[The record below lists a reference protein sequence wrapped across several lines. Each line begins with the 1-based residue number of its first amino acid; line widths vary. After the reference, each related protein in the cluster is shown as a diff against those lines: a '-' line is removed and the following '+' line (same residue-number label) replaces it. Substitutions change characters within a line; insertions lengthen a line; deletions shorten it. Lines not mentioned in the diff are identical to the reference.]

1 MAKICLCLTAKTLA
15 RDLEILEKY
24 RKYVDIAELRADCLD
39 PDERFHLRRFP
50 EMAGLPVILTVR
62 RSMDGGAYVGGEGS
76 RITLLS
82 KGLAF
87 ADADRRRNFAYVD
100 LEEDLY
106 IPSLVEAVRTF
117 GTRIIRSWHNLH
129 GVDEDLSAKLL
140 RLRRTGEEIVKAA
153 LTPRSLEDL
162 IRVYRA
168 AKETAGMDKILLCMG
183 EFGVNTRILAEFLG
197 SFLSYTTPT
206 GEGDLPLAAPGQ
218 LDPRELAE
226 LYRFREINSQTR
238 IFGVTGYPLK
248 FSGSPRFFNAVFG
261 IENTNA
267 VYVPFPAP
275 SLKPLLQLAKEL
287 GVSGLSV
294 TVPHKEEVLPFL
306 SYESDNVSAIGA
318 CNTLVYKSGGWHGYN
333 TDAQGFS
340 DSLLEF
346 TGKKNFRGTRI
357 TIVGAGG
364 AARAV
369 AFEVHR
375 LKGKALIINRTPVRA
390 RDLAR
395 RYGFA
400 WAALD
405 DKGIEM
411 MDKYA
416 DIIIQTTSA
425 GMEPDTGTD
434 PLAFYKFSGRELVMD
449 LIYKPAKTRCLL
461 RAEKAG
467 CKILNGY
474 DMLIRQA
481 RYQYGYFMEKEFPAS
496 LVSRVGF

>member
-1 MAKICLCLTAKTLA
+1 MAKICLCLTGKTLA

-24 RKYVDIAELRADCLD
+24 RKYTDIAELRADCLN
-39 PDERFHLRRFP
+39 PDERFQLRRFP
-50 EMAGLPVILTVR
+50 EMAGLPVILTIR
-62 RSMDGGAYVGGEGS
+62 RSMDGGAYAGGEGS

-106 IPSLVEAVRTF
+106 IPSLVEAARTF

-129 GVDEDLSAKLL
+129 GVDEDLSAKLQRL
-140 RLRRTGEEIVKAA
+140 RLTGEEIVKAA
-153 LTPRSLEDL
+153 VTPQSLEDV
-162 IRVYRA
+162 IRVYRTA
-168 AKETAGMDKILLCMG
+168 RETAGMDKILLCMG

-197 SFLSYTTPT
+197 SLLSYTSPQN
-206 GEGDLPLAAPGQ
+206 EPDLPQAAPGQ

-226 LYRFREINSQTR
+226 LYRFKEINSQTR

-248 FSGSPRFFNAVFG
+248 FSESPRFFNTLFG
-261 IENTNA
+261 VENANA
-267 VYVPFPAP
+267 VYVPFPAD
-275 SLKPLLQLAKEL
+275 SVKSLLQLAEEL
-287 GVSGLSV
+287 RVSGLSV
-294 TVPHKEEVLPFL
+294 TVPHKEEVLHYL
-306 SYESDNVSAIGA
+306 SYQSDKVTSIGA
-318 CNTLVYKSGGWHGYN
+318 CNTLVNKDGGWRGFN
-333 TDAQGFS
+333 TDALGFS

-346 TGKKNFRGTRI
+346 IGKKNLRGMKI

-375 LKGKALIINRTPVRA
+375 LKGKAFVINRSPVRA
-390 RDLAR
+390 RELAA

-400 WAALD
+400 WSALD
-405 DKGIEM
+405 SKGIELV
-411 MDKYA
+411 DKYA

-425 GMEPDTGTD
+425 GMEGDVDTD
-434 PLAFYKFSGRELVMD
+434 PLAFYQFSGRELVMD
-449 LIYKPAKTRCLL
+449 LIYKPEKTRCLL
-461 RAEKAG
+461 RAEEAG

-481 RYQYGYFMEKEFPAS
+481 QYQYGYFMEKGFPSS
-496 LVSRVGF
+496 LVSRLRF

>member
-1 MAKICLCLTAKTLA
+1 MAKICLCLTGKTLA

-24 RKYVDIAELRADCLD
+24 RKYADLAELRVDCLD
-39 PDERFHLRRFP
+39 PDERFQIRRFP

-62 RSMDGGAYVGGEGS
+62 RSMDGGAYAGGEGG

-87 ADADRRRNFAYVD
+87 AEADRRRNFAYVD

-106 IPSLVEAVRTF
+106 IPSLAEAARTF
-117 GTRIIRSWHNLH
+117 GTRIIRSWHNLR
-129 GVDEDLSAKLL
+129 GVDADLSAKIL

-153 LTPRSLEDL
+153 VSPRSLEDV

-168 AKETAGMDKILLCMG
+168 ARETAGMDKILLCMG
-183 EFGVNTRILAEFLG
+183 EFGVSTRILAGLLG
-197 SFLSYTTPT
+197 SFLSYTTPKE
-206 GEGDLPLAAPGQ
+206 EGDLPLAAPGQ

-226 LYRFREINSQTR
+226 LYRFREINFKTR

-248 FSGSPRFFNAVFG
+248 FSASPRFFNSVFG
-261 IENTNA
+261 IENANA
-267 VYVPFPAP
+267 VYVPFPAD
-275 SLKPLLQLAKEL
+275 SIKTLLQLAEEL

-294 TVPHKEEVLPFL
+294 TVPHKEKVLPCL
-306 SYESDNVSAIGA
+306 SYESDNVKSIGA
-318 CNTLVYKSGGWHGYN
+318 CNTLVYKSEGWWGFN
-333 TDAQGFS
+333 TDARGFS

-346 TGKKNFRGTRI
+346 AGKKNLRGVKL

-364 AARAV
+364 AARAA
-369 AFEVHR
+369 AFEVRR
-375 LKGKALIINRTPVRA
+375 LKGKALVINRSPARA
-390 RDLAR
+390 RDLAL

-405 DKGIEM
+405 GKGIEM

-425 GMEPDTGTD
+425 GMEPDIDTD
-434 PLAFYKFSGRELVMD
+434 PLAFYKFTGREMVMD
-449 LIYKPAKTRCLL
+449 LIYKPEKTRCLL
-461 RAEKAG
+461 RAQEAG

-474 DMLIRQA
+474 DMLTRQA
-481 RYQYGYFMEKEFPAS
+481 RYQYEHFTGKEFPSS
-496 LVSRVGF
+496 LVSRVWF

>member
-15 RDLEILEKY
+15 RDLEILAKY

-62 RSMDGGAYVGGEGS
+62 RSMDGGTYVGGEGS
-76 RITLLS
+76 RIILLA

-106 IPSLVEAVRTF
+106 IPSLVEAARTF

-153 LTPRSLEDL
+153 VTPRSLEDL
-162 IRVYRA
+162 IRVYQA

-183 EFGVNTRILAEFLG
+183 ELGVNTRILASFLG

-275 SLKPLLQLAKEL
+275 SLQPLLQLAQEL

-306 SYESDNVSAIGA
+306 SCESDTVSSIGA
-318 CNTLVYKSGGWHGYN
+318 CNTLVYKSEGWHGYN

-346 TGKKNFRGTRI
+346 TGKKNFRGTKI

-369 AFEVHR
+369 AFAVHR
-375 LKGKALIINRTPVRA
+375 LKGKALVINRTPARA

-405 DKGIEM
+405 GEGIEM

-449 LIYKPAKTRCLL
+449 LIYKPEKTRCLL

-481 RYQYGYFMEKEFPAS
+481 RYQYGYFMEKDFPSA

>member
-1 MAKICLCLTAKTLA
+1 MAKICLCLTGKTLA

-24 RKYVDIAELRADCLD
+24 RKYTDIAELRADCLD
-39 PDERFHLRRFP
+39 PDERFQLRRFP
-50 EMAGLPVILTVR
+50 EMAGLPVILTIR

-106 IPSLVEAVRTF
+106 IPSLVEAARTF

-129 GVDEDLSAKLL
+129 GVDADLPAKLL

-153 LTPRSLEDL
+153 VTPQSLEDV

-168 AKETAGMDKILLCMG
+168 ARETAGMEKILLCMG

-197 SFLSYTTPT
+197 SLVSYTSPKN
-206 GEGDLPLAAPGQ
+206 EPDLPQAAPGQ

-226 LYRFREINSQTR
+226 LYRFKEINSQTR

-248 FSGSPRFFNAVFG
+248 FSGSPRFFNALFG

-267 VYVPFPAP
+267 VYVPFPADSVT
-275 SLKPLLQLAKEL
+275 SLLRLAEDL

-294 TVPHKEEVLPFL
+294 TVPYKEEVLSCL
-306 SYESDNVSAIGA
+306 SSQSDKVSSIGA
-318 CNTLVYKSGGWHGYN
+318 CNTLVNKPDGWRGFN
-333 TDAQGFS
+333 TDALGFS
-340 DSLLEF
+340 DSLLQF
-346 TGKKNFRGTRI
+346 IGRKNLRGMKI

-375 LKGKALIINRTPVRA
+375 LKGKALVINRSPVRA
-390 RDLAR
+390 RELAV

-400 WAALD
+400 WSALD
-405 DKGIEM
+405 SKGIEA

-416 DIIIQTTSA
+416 NIIIQTTSA
-425 GMEPDTGTD
+425 GMEPKVNAD
-434 PLAFYKFSGRELVMD
+434 PLALYQFTGRELVMD
-449 LIYKPAKTRCLL
+449 LIYKPEKTRCLL
-461 RAEKAG
+461 RAEEAG
-467 CKILNGY
+467 CKILNGH
-474 DMLIRQA
+474 DMLMRQA
-481 RYQYGYFMEKEFPAS
+481 RYQYECFMEKEFPSS